1 MTLHTKI
8 ISAILALASICLG
21 STDAF
26 GKTGILMAHY
36 GTRNDASRHAT
47 IDYLDSVVSRTF
59 PKCKVV
65 EGYAAASVVSA
76 LNKRGIHK
84 LNISQAIDRLS
95 ALGCD
100 TIAIQSTMLLD
111 GNMTDIIQSEAIQK
125 KSLFKSISIGRPL
138 LYSVD
143 DCRKMVEMISRNLS
157 SHGGITNA
165 NETHVV
171 LVGHGSDSPANAIY
185 SQIDY
190 LLTDEGKPN
199 WHVGTIEGYP
209 TIDGVMHRLKNSE
222 CRHVILVPLL
232 YIAGNHLRD
241 DIDGV
246 WRKKLQAAGYSVDVM
261 KCGLGEMPEIQ
272 QLILDKIEELLK

>member
-1 MTLHTKI
+1 MNLHAKI
-8 ISAILALASICLG
+8 IFTILAFATICLG
-21 STDAF
+21 SNDAF

-47 IDYLDSVVSRTF
+47 IDYLDSIVISAF
-59 PKCKVV
+59 PQCEVV
-65 EGYAAASVVSA
+65 EGYAAASVVTA

-84 LNISQAIDRLS
+84 LNISQAIDKLS
-95 ALGCD
+95 SLGCD

-111 GNMTDIIQSEAIQK
+111 GNMTDIIKSKVAQK
-125 KSLFKSISIGRPL
+125 KHLFKAISIGRPL

-143 DCRKMVEMISRNLS
+143 DCRKMTEMIARNLS
-157 SHGGITNA
+157 SQRKLNA
-165 NETHVV
+165 DKAQVV

-190 LLTDEGKPN
+190 LLADEGKPN

-209 TIDGVMHRLKNSE
+209 TIESTMRRLSESKN
-222 CRHVILVPLL
+222 RDVILVPLL

-246 WRKKLQAAGYSVDVM
+246 WRTTLQNAGYNVSVV

-272 QLILDKIEELLK
+272 QLILEKIKKLLK